1 MSHSDV
7 LSGGNLNVLLVEDNE
22 HDLLV
27 LKRTLKKN
35 DLSWDLSHFVR
46 AEEALNYL
54 EKSEAIFD
62 LIVVDHGLPGMN
74 GFEFCSKLIEDKY
87 PAPMVLLTGMGSEEL
102 AVRALK
108 AGVSDY
114 IVKDPDQGYLD
125 LLTVVLPEVVRRFQD
140 RQARIKAEEEKKRLE
155 SHMQQMQKLESLGVL
170 AGGIAH
176 HFNNLLAIIL
186 ADAELVLMDL
196 EEDSPFR
203 RDLNEIINAT
213 NRAAKI
219 ASQMLSYSGKGAFGS
234 REMSISKII
243 EDVQQLIEVSISSK
257 SEVIFE
263 LDSDIPHIYGNPDQ
277 IRQTLVNLVTNASEA
292 IGHEIGTIHI
302 KTGSMH
308 CTKSFWKEMIL
319 DEGLAEGEYVTLE
332 VSDTGIGMDK
342 ETLKKIFDPFF
353 TTHFTGRGLGL
364 SVVLGIV
371 RGHKGAIKVYSEPG
385 KGSTFKVFLP
395 AFDLEENGKESVFTE

>member
-1 MSHSDV
+1 MNLSDV
-7 LSGGNLNVLLVEDNE
+7 QAGGNLNVLLVEDNE

-35 DLSWDLSHFVR
+35 ELSWNLNHYVR
-46 AEEALNYL
+46 AEEALTHL
-54 EKSEAIFD
+54 EKAEAVFD

-74 GFEFCSKLIEDKY
+74 GFEFCKKLIEDAY

-108 AGVSDY
+108 MGVSDY

-125 LLTVVLPEVVRRFQD
+125 LLMVVLPEVVRRFQD
-140 RQARIKAEEEKKRLE
+140 RLARHKAEEEKKRLE
-155 SHMQQMQKLESLGVL
+155 GHMQQMQKLESLGVL

-203 RDLNEIINAT
+203 RDLNEIITAT

-234 REMSISKII
+234 REMNVSKTI
-243 EDVQQLIEVSISSK
+243 EDVQQLVEVSISSR
-257 SEVIFE
+257 SEVTFK
-263 LDSDIPHIYGNPDQ
+263 LNPDIPNIYGNPDQ
-277 IRQTLVNLVTNASEA
+277 IRQILINLVTNASEA
-292 IGHEIGTIHI
+292 IGKDTGTIDI
-302 KTGSMH
+302 LTGSMR
-308 CTKSFWKEMIL
+308 CTKSFWKEMVL

-332 VSDTGIGMDK
+332 VIDTGIGI
-342 ETLKKIFDPFF
+342 EEESLEKIFDPFF

-371 RGHKGAIKVYSEPG
+371 RGHKGAVKVYSKPG
-385 KGSTFKVFLP
+385 EGSTFKVFLP
-395 AFDLEENGKESVFTE
+395 ALNLEEK